1 MADLAVVE
9 ITKRKP
15 NARPKRRGARGM
27 GSVWQPTYR
36 VTLPDGTKEKRKSN
50 YYWIAYHDSSG
61 NRVSENSNCTTKEGA
76 REVLKDRLAK
86 ISTGTFTDFQ
96 RYKDVT
102 LKQIANDLRAQYLTK
117 GRRST
122 DKLELSLTR
131 LEKYFGADCPIASIT
146 ADRIESYRAARMTD
160 ETKPSSSTVT
170 RELAALKAA
179 LRLGYKN
186 DKVKKVP
193 NIEMPD
199 ERDHVEEGEFSP
211 EQIAALLKEL
221 PAHMV
226 PLIRF
231 LYRTG
236 MRVREPLG
244 LKWTEVRLDLCTL
257 RLPGRRTK
265 NKEAKPLTL
274 DGELLEIIKGQRG
287 DPKQAPRSEW
297 VFPNARG
304 ERLTYDQ
311 AYGPFQAACKRA
323 GIKDGFTTWDGK
335 PRTPSFH
342 DLRRTFAREADRC
355 GVPHTDIKR
364 IGGWKTQAMLE
375 RYLGANE
382 DRMRRAF
389 ALMDAGFGKHRIS
402 KNAE

>member
-1 MADLAVVE
+1 MADLAVLE
-9 ITKRKP
+9 IPKRKA
-15 NARPKRRGARGM
+15 NARPKRRSPRGL
-27 GSVWQPTYR
+27 GSLWQPTYK
-36 VTLPDGTKEKRKSN
+36 VTLPDGSKEKRKSN
-50 YYWIAYHDSSG
+50 YYWIAYHDGSG
-61 NRVSENSNCTTKEGA
+61 KRVSENSNCTTKEGA
-76 REVLKDRLAK
+76 RDILKDRLAK

-102 LKQIANDLRAQYLTK
+102 LKQIADDLRTQYVTK

-122 DKLELSLTR
+122 KKLELSLTR
-131 LEKYFGADCPIASIT
+131 LEEFFGTDCPVSSMTI
-146 ADRIESYRAARMTD
+146 DRIESYRAARMAD
-160 ETKPSSSTVT
+160 EAKPSAPTVT

-179 LRLGYKN
+179 LRLGYKH
-186 DKVKKVP
+186 DKVNRVP
-193 NIEMPD
+193 HIEMPD
-199 ERDHVEEGEFSP
+199 EREHIEEGEFSP

-236 MRVREPLG
+236 MRVREALG
-244 LKWTEVRLDLCTL
+244 LKWTEVRLDVCAL
-257 RLPGRRTK
+257 RLSGRRTK

-287 DPKQAPRSEW
+287 DLKKPLQSEW

-304 ERLTYDQ
+304 EQLTYDQ

-323 GIKDGFTTWDGK
+323 EIKDGFTTWDGK
-335 PRTPSFH
+335 ARTPSFH

-355 GVPHTDIKR
+355 GVPHADIRR

-389 ALMDAGFGKHRIS
+389 ALMDASFGKRT
-402 KNAE
+402 K